1 MKMANH
7 TRDMI
12 TFQLEMQATSSQVRA
27 IAARPELLISLTIA
41 PKDQA
46 IQDQL
51 TSLMGDI
58 TRASEATSTIQEKG
72 DRESE
77 AIKLVG
83 ATQTQIEL
91 EEGEIEE
98 PEGEEVVLLQ
108 GFAPPSHLD
117 LTAPSDKRVN
127 TPGANERLRTVASD
141 MAKAFLFHQEKHNK
155 AQSITLSFFMAT
167 SRKVERSFAVVK
179 CFLEK
184 NSETR
189 ISILDAFWKR
199 FWQPSFS
206 TQSSRKLAS
215 DPKTEATDRE
225 KLKSLL
231 KRANAAT
238 QAQTKKKAKLTVPTL
253 PLLK

>member
-1 MKMANH
+1 M
-7 TRDMI
+7 
-12 TFQLEMQATSSQVRA
+12 
-27 IAARPELLISLTIA
+27 
-41 PKDQA
+41 
-46 IQDQL
+46 
-51 TSLMGDI
+51 
-58 TRASEATSTIQEKG
+58 
-72 DRESE
+72 
-77 AIKLVG
+77 
-83 ATQTQIEL
+83 
-91 EEGEIEE
+91 
-98 PEGEEVVLLQ
+98 
-108 GFAPPSHLD
+108 
-117 LTAPSDKRVN
+117 N

-141 MAKAFLFHQEKHNK
+141 MTKAFLFHQEKHNK

-167 SRKVERSFAVVK
+167 SRKVERSFAVVR

-189 ISILDAFWKR
+189 ISILDALLCLHDFDILELHAFWKR

-253 PLLK
+253 PLLT